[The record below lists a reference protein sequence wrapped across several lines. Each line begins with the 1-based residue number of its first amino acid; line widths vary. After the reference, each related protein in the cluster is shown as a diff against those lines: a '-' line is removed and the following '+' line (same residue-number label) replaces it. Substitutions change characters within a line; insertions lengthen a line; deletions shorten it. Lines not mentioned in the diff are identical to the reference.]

1 MIQTIFIFLLF
12 LAAVIKRKPAIIL
25 MLMGYLFSFGLLT
38 VHAASVQ
45 TKAQRLVQ
53 IASQNMKKGNYDIA
67 LKFATAAI
75 RLNPKEFGAYLVRGG
90 AHAHKGEYPSAIK
103 NFTYVLRQDPKH
115 FSLTYYSR
123 GDCFV
128 AMGLLKL
135 GIKDYTTCLKYNP
148 TDGKIWY
155 YKARALALAG
165 KTTEALQTIQR
176 GIATKTH
183 HMDKLEKLR
192 KAILSGDKIPYHAP
206 CSN

>member
-38 VHAASVQ
+38 VHAASAE

-53 IASQNMKKGNYDIA
+53 IASQNLKKGNYEVA

-90 AHAHKGEYPSAIK
+90 AHAHKGEYQSAIK

-148 TDGKIWY
+148 TDGKVWY

-165 KTTEALQTIQR
+165 KSTEALQTIQR

-183 HMDKLEKLR
+183 HMGKLEKLR